1 MKKSIII
8 SMMVSMML
16 LTACG
21 GGGNGGGDSST
32 TSSDQPSSSL
42 GPTYEITISEN
53 AVTLA
58 LDSTKDLVATTNVAG
73 VNIVW
78 SSSDDT
84 VASVD
89 QSGKVTAKAEGTAR
103 ITATIEGRE
112 EKVSCEITVVGNYII
127 QEATEITVQTTFNDT
142 YAQVFKDA
150 IASLAKKEPN
160 LTVNYSKYS
169 GDYTMLKEAIIN
181 GFSANNYPDVA
192 VAYPDSVADFIN
204 SGRQLRMDRIMDNEE
219 YGWTAA
225 EKADFYEA
233 YLVEGSQYAVEGT
246 YSLPIAK
253 STEGMYYDEEKLIG
267 INLASIDP
275 TINGGNAIT
284 ASYLDNLTWEELF
297 NKLCPALLQYRESL
311 PSEEQKKAFLDTTDD
326 WAILGYDSGE
336 NLFITLA
343 EQYGYEYTSVNQV
356 TAYGEVKFN
365 NDGMK
370 DLMKTFHAAAQKK
383 YIATKGTLGTAPNK
397 LFTEDKVL
405 LSVGSTGGVGY
416 QFSQSNPKNVRVAR
430 IPQAAGKTPKVIQQG
445 PSLAFLQ
452 HNDNKENRRL
462 GAWLFY
468 KELTSVQNCI
478 VWATTTGYSPIRKS
492 VAKSDDFLD
501 FSDPSDKDP
510 KTVDRLKAYNVGY
523 QASVS
528 NYLFSSPVFK
538 GSSDTR
544 VYVGSLTTDIF
555 TQADLTDAKVEELFQ
570 KAYDNSVLAITGKV
584 D

>member
-1 MKKSIII
+1 MKKSLII
-8 SMMVSMML
+8 SAMISMML

-21 GGGNGGGDSST
+21 GKGGNSGGNSDS
-32 TSSDQPSSSL
+32 TSA
-42 GPTYEITISEN
+42 GPTYEITINEN
-53 AVTLA
+53 TITVAV
-58 LDSTKDLVATTNVAG
+58 DGSKDLVAASNVTG
-73 VNIVW
+73 VTIVW
-78 SSSDDT
+78 SSADET
-84 VASVD
+84 IATVD
-89 QSGKVTAKAEGTAR
+89 QNGKVTGKAEGTTR
-103 ITATIEGRE
+103 ITASIEGRE
-112 EKVSCEITVVGNYII
+112 EKVSCEVTVVGNYIV
-127 QEATEITVQTTFNDT
+127 QEPTEITVQTTFNDT

-169 GDYTMLKEAIIN
+169 GDYTMLKEAIIS
-181 GFSANNYPDVA
+181 GFSANNFPDVA

-204 SGRQLRMDRIMDNEE
+204 SGRQLRMDRIMNDEE
-219 YGWTAA
+219 VGWTAA

-233 YLVEGSQYAVEGT
+233 YLVEGAQYAVEGT

-267 INLASIDP
+267 INLAPIDP

-284 ASYLDNLTWEELF
+284 ASYLDNLTWDELF
-297 NKLCPALLQYRESL
+297 NKLCPALLQYRDSL
-311 PSEEQKKAFLDTTDD
+311 PTEEQKKAFLDTTDD

-356 TAYGEVKFN
+356 TGHGEVKFN

-370 DLMKTFHAAAQKK
+370 ALMKTFNAAAQKK

-416 QFSQSNPKNVRVAR
+416 QFSQTNPKNVRVAR
-430 IPQAAGKTPKVIQQG
+430 IPQAPGKDPKVIQQG

-528 NYLFSSPVFK
+528 NYLYSSPVFK

-555 TQADLTDAKVEELFQ
+555 TKADITDAEIDAFFQ
-570 KAYDNSVLAITGKV
+570 KAYDNSVLAIEGKTE
-584 D
+584 